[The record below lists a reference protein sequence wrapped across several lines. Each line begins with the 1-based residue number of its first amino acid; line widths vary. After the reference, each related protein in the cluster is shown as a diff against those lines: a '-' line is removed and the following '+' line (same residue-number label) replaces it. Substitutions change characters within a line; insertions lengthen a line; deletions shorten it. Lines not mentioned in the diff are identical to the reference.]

1 MQLEV
6 NETHKKANLS
16 DLKVKKQLK
25 RTILGLTVLATL
37 MSGSVKANAASYSE
51 TTTTDTVTEQ
61 NLDEDTPVTIPDEF
75 NYNVASACGKEITDV
90 ITVKDLNEMNP
101 SFFYINVDGNS
112 SLDWLNYCDNLESLT
127 INITSE
133 SGMDK
138 LQDITNLKSL
148 KSLTIS
154 NATDALEINSNNFSF
169 SKNITSLQSLSILGV
184 DFIESGVL
192 ESLTNLK
199 KLTISDCLNQNI
211 DFDKL
216 TFLDELSFGMT
227 NSYNLPI
234 YFTEE
239 DYEKLTNAG
248 VTVTAN
254 SDYLDKALEI
264 GTRIDSIISEI
275 GITND
280 MSDQEKLN
288 KILIYVLDNLE
299 YDSEVS
305 NAIRTNTDHTELTQS
320 FYQDG
325 FLYGALEKDTA
336 ICGNYSALVS
346 ALCERAGLN
355 DVFLE
360 SSNHA
365 WNLIEIDGL
374 EYYVDA
380 TWLDDNGKLVQNE
393 SVEYDNNGNKILSV
407 SYEHV
412 PAQQFLETNDTEGID
427 WYMEDPTT
435 ISTKDQNNS
444 HEANYIPTY
453 ITIKELPTTDELD
466 ETDELT
472 EMLEETTSTEE
483 QVKEETEQVTE
494 TDVSKKKFEIK
505 IGKKVWII
513 SGGAL
518 LGILGGIGGIAYAS
532 NKKKKQRARE
542 RQRQQAMNQNN
553 FNFYNDSMSSYDDY
567 SSHYYR

>member
-51 TTTTDTVTEQ
+51 TSTTDTATEQ
-61 NLDEDTPVTIPDEF
+61 NLEEDTPVTIPDEF
-75 NYNVASACGKEITDV
+75 HYNVASACEKEMTDV
-90 ITVKDLNEMNP
+90 ITIKDLNEMNP
-101 SFFYINVDGNS
+101 GFFFINVDENS
-112 SLDWLNYCDNLESLT
+112 SLDWLNYCDNLEYLA

-133 SGMDK
+133 SGIEK
-138 LQDITNLKSL
+138 LQEITNLKSL
-148 KSLTIS
+148 KSLSIS
-154 NATDALEINSNNFSF
+154 CATESSEINSNNFSF
-169 SKNITSLQSLSILGV
+169 LKNIPSLQELTIAGI

-192 ESLTNLK
+192 ESQTNLK
-199 KLTISDCLNQNI
+199 KLTLSDCLNQNI

-216 TFLDELSFGMT
+216 TFLDELSFGMSD
-227 NSYNLPI
+227 SYNIPI
-234 YFTEE
+234 YFTQD
-239 DYEKLTNAG
+239 DYEKLTKAG
-248 VTVTAN
+248 VTVTAY
-254 SDYLDKALEI
+254 SDTLDQALEI
-264 GTRIDSIISEI
+264 GTKLDSIISEI
-275 GITND
+275 GITSD

-305 NAIRTNTDHTELTQS
+305 NALKTNTDHTELTQS

-325 FLYGALEKDTA
+325 FLYGALEKNSA
-336 ICGNYSALVS
+336 ICGNYTALVS
-346 ALCERAGLN
+346 ALSERAGLN

-380 TWLDDNGKLVQNE
+380 TWLDDSGKIVQNE
-393 SVEYDNNGNKILSV
+393 SVEYDNNGNTVITIDM
-407 SYEHV
+407 ERV
-412 PAQQFLETNDTEGID
+412 PAQQFLETNDAEGID

-453 ITIKELPTTDELD
+453 ITIKEIPTTNELD

-542 RQRQQAMNQNN
+542 RQRQQAMYENN
-553 FNFYNDSMSSYDDY
+553 LNFYNSSMSPYDDY